1 MATEMHKSRNNI
13 ESGSCRKDLA
23 RLQQFERR
31 GTVRRVCV
39 TSAAGFIVSKTT
51 PSPKSINGDG
61 LEMMV
66 LDECDLLLSFGH
78 EKDIKY
84 VFERCRERANGDG
97 ESTTTSEEVGN
108 EIVVI
113 ETSRVVAM
121 TWKRWN
127 KENERNER

>member
-1 MATEMHKSRNNI
+1 MATEMYKSRNNI

-31 GTVRRVCV
+31 ENCPDVLVSTPARVAQCLKDKL
-39 TSAAGFIVSKTT
+39 F
-51 PSPKSINGDG
+51 PPKSINGDG

-84 VFERCRERANGDG
+84 VFERCREAC
-97 ESTTTSEEVGN
+97 
-108 EIVVI
+108 
-113 ETSRVVAM
+113 
-121 TWKRWN
+121 KR
-127 KENERNER
+127 